1 MSIFVPRGDRESP
14 KSRPDWPACFSAWA
28 DQVKHPELQRFYQAG
43 TVAADCPLN
52 EVPFVALDVETTGL
66 NAERHA
72 ILSVGLVPFTLK
84 RISVAGSRHWV
95 VKPQLPL
102 IQQSIQFHGITHTDI
117 KNAPDMAEILPDLL
131 DCLAGRV
138 VVVHHRAIERSFM
151 DVVVKARWNEGLQF
165 PIVDTMAIEAGIH
178 RNKPQSLWARLTNR
192 RPVSIRLS
200 DSRIR
205 YGLPHYPPHNA
216 LTDAL
221 ATAEL
226 LQAQCAYHFE
236 PSTPISDLWY

>member
-1 MSIFVPRGDRESP
+1 MTVVLPRDKDQDP
-14 KSRPDWPACFSAWA
+14 RPDWPARFTAWA
-28 DQVKHPELQRFYQAG
+28 DQVKRPELQQFYRAG
-43 TVAADCPLN
+43 AVASDCPLN

-66 NAERHA
+66 NPERHA

-84 RISVAGSRHWV
+84 RITLAGSHHWV
-95 VKPQLPL
+95 VKPRLPL
-102 IQQSIQFHGITHTDI
+102 LQQSIQFHGITHTDI
-117 KNAPDMAEILPDLL
+117 KDAPDMAEILPDLL

-165 PIVDTMAIEAGIH
+165 PIVDTMAIEASLH
-178 RNKPQSLWARLTNR
+178 RDKSPSLWARLTNR
-192 RPVSIRLS
+192 RPVSIRLA

-226 LQAQCAYHFE
+226 FQAQCAYHFE
-236 PSTPISDLWY
+236 SATSIGDLWY

>member
-1 MSIFVPRGDRESP
+1 MSFFVPRDREQP
-14 KSRPDWPACFSAWA
+14 EARPDWSACFGAWA
-28 DQVKHPELQRFYQAG
+28 GQVKRPELQRFYAAG
-43 TVAADCPLN
+43 TVAPDCPLS

-66 NAERHA
+66 NADRHA

-84 RISVAGSRHWV
+84 RITVAGSRHWV
-95 VKPQLPL
+95 VKPRLPL
-102 IQQSIQFHGITHTDI
+102 LQQSIQFHGITHTDI
-117 KNAPDMAEILPDLL
+117 KNAPDMAEVLPDLL
-131 DCLAGRV
+131 DSLAGRI

-151 DVVVKARWNEGLQF
+151 DVVVKARWDEGLQF
-165 PIVDTMAIEAGIH
+165 PIVDTMAIEAMLH
-178 RNKPQSLWARLTNR
+178 RDKPQSLWARLTNR
-192 RPVSIRLS
+192 RRESIRLS

-226 LQAQCAYHFE
+226 FQAQCAYHFE
-236 PSTPISDLWY
+236 PSTPISNLWY

>member
-1 MSIFVPRGDRESP
+1 MSFFVPRDREETET
-14 KSRPDWPACFSAWA
+14 RPDWPARFTAWA
-28 DQVKHPELQRFYQAG
+28 DLVKRPELQRFYQVG

-52 EVPFVALDVETTGL
+52 DVPFVALDVETTGL

-84 RISVAGSRHWV
+84 RITVAGSRHWV

-102 IQQSIQFHGITHTDI
+102 LQQSIQFHGITHTDI

-151 DVVVKARWNEGLQF
+151 DVVVKARWDEGLNF
-165 PIVDTMAIEAGIH
+165 PIVDTMAIEATLH

-226 LQAQCAYHFE
+226 FQAQCAYHFE
-236 PSTPISDLWY
+236 PSTAISDLWY